1 MLNMVA
7 PLPIFLA
14 GLMQGWLFSLVAGL
28 VAGAI
33 TLAVGGPVTAA
44 IFCGIAAV
52 PATVLVRQALL
63 AQQTAEGDLEW
74 YPVQRLGL
82 VLAGIGGVL
91 GLGAMAL
98 LEAETVA
105 GVVDQAIGMVNTQ
118 GQLPQEVTASIR
130 QALIA
135 AVPGFFAASAVL
147 SLVLNGAVAQ
157 RIAERTGRAVRPQ
170 MRLTEF
176 RLPASV
182 ALGFGAAMLLSG
194 LLGGTVG
201 QIAVIVA
208 MVLGLLFTC
217 EGLIVAHLFAR
228 NSGGVPML
236 AGLYIA
242 GLAMLFL
249 LGPVLPFILM
259 LLGIADAFFGLRGG
273 RSGGMQT

>member
-14 GLMQGWLFSLVAGL
+14 GLMQGWRFSLVAGL

-44 IFCGIAAV
+44 IFGGIAVV

-63 AQQTAEGDLEW
+63 AQQNDEGELEW

-82 VLAGIGGVL
+82 LLAGIGGVL

-98 LEAETVA
+98 LDGETVA
-105 GVVDQAIGMVNTQ
+105 GVVDQAIGMVNTE
-118 GQLPQEVTASIR
+118 GQLPQEVTAAVR
-130 QALIA
+130 QTLIA

-147 SLVLNGAVAQ
+147 SLILNGAVAQ
-157 RIAERTGRAVRPQ
+157 RIAERTGRAVRP
-170 MRLTEF
+170 
-176 RLPASV
+176 RLPLTAMHLPATV
-182 ALGFGAAMLLSG
+182 AMGFGAAMLLSG
-194 LLGGTVG
+194 LLGGAAG
-201 QIAVIVA
+201 QVAVIAA

-217 EGLIVAHLFAR
+217 QGLIVAHLFAR
-228 NSGGVPML
+228 RSGGVPMI

-273 RSGGMQT
+273 RPDSMGT